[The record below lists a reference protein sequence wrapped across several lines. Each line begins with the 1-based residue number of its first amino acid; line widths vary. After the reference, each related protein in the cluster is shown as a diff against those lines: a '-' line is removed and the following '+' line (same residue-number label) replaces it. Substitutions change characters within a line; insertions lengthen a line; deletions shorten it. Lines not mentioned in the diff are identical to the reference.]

1 MAGFDC
7 TNESLVLNLVALL
20 PISASSLVVITDIQN
35 ALLTPV
41 NMHVRALNGHLK
53 RLGIEYDKNGSTNST
68 RKVYRGI
75 RKYSMSEMQEMNS
88 DHSELLID
96 DDDPE

>member
-7 TNESLVLNLVALL
+7 TNESLVLDLVALL

-41 NMHVRALNGHLK
+41 DPQVILCLVLK
-53 RLGIEYDKNGSTNST
+53 RLVLGLNNIKDATL
-68 RKVYRGI
+68 RV
-75 RKYSMSEMQEMNS
+75 
-88 DHSELLID
+88 
-96 DDDPE
+96 